1 MAHQSLLS
9 VSVVH
14 FRHYA
19 DFTLRLA
26 QAISSK
32 KPIVRNRIGS

>member
-19 DFTLRLA
+19 DFTLHRQYHQKSQSLGIA
-26 QAISSK
+26 LE
-32 KPIVRNRIGS
+32 VRI